1 MEKLVYIVWKREGD
15 SDEDFKRRLL
25 DETAVSLRKVPVERI
40 RVSVTDDAVAS
51 GTPIGTMN
59 PPKSG
64 MVSFWMEQSQD
75 CAVAEAVLAPA
86 CGRIEGYLVVESRPI
101 LNTEHVTPRGERT
114 PGFSQV
120 TCVLKR
126 AELSHEEYLR
136 VWYGEHRACASET
149 QSTFGYVR
157 NEIVRPLTPS
167 APVWTAIVEEN
178 FPIGALTD
186 PAVFY
191 DAVGDTEK
199 LKANQ
204 TRMMETC
211 QKFLDLSA
219 IEAHHCSEYDL

>member
-1 MEKLVYIVWKREGD
+1 MEKLIYVVWKRAGD
-15 SDEDFKRRLL
+15 SDESFKRRLL
-25 DETAVSLRKVPVERI
+25 DEIAPTLLKVPVEKL
-40 RVSVTDDAVAS
+40 RVCVTDDDTAA
-51 GTPIGTMN
+51 GTPIGTMD

-64 MVSFWMEQSQD
+64 IVSFWMEQSQN
-75 CAVAEAVLAPA
+75 CGQVEAVLAPA
-86 CGRIEGYLVVESRPI
+86 CGRIEGYLVVESRP
-101 LNTEHVTPRGERT
+101 LVNTEQVTPSGQRT

-126 AELSHEEYLR
+126 ADLSHEQYLR
-136 VWYGEHRACASET
+136 VWYDEHRACGIET

-157 NEIVRPLTPS
+157 NEIVRALTEN

-191 DAVGDTEK
+191 DAVGDPDK
-199 LKANQ
+199 LRANQ
-204 TRMMETC
+204 KRMMETC
-211 QKFLDLSA
+211 EKFIDLSA

>member
-1 MEKLVYIVWKREGD
+1 MEKLVYIVWKQEAD
-15 SDEDFKRRLL
+15 SAEEFKRRLL
-25 DETAVSLRKVPVERI
+25 DETAIALRKVPVEKI
-40 RVSVTDDAVAS
+40 RVSVTDDAVAA
-51 GTPIGTMN
+51 GTPIGTMD

-86 CGRIEGYLVVESRPI
+86 CARIEGYLVVESRPI
-101 LNTEHVTPRGERT
+101 LNTEQVTPRGERT

-120 TCVLKR
+120 TCVRKR
-126 AELSHEEYLR
+126 ADISHEEYLR
-136 VWYGEHRACASET
+136 IWYGEHRACANET

-157 NEIVRPLTPS
+157 NEIVRPLTPN
-167 APVWTAIVEEN
+167 APGWTAIVEEN
-178 FPIGALTD
+178 FPIAALTD
-186 PAVFY
+186 PAAFY
-191 DAVGDTEK
+191 DAAGNPEK